1 MSAACAPLA
10 GLRAEQHASAVIRD
24 RMCELSVVNVGSR
37 VSWLHAAGE
46 LDASAAEPLARM
58 LEEQCAAGFRFAR
71 LDLTEVGFLD
81 PAVLAV
87 LVDAHS
93 RFLVAGGTLVLT
105 GVGPPMARLLRRAG
119 LDQTLFTITR
129 ATDPPPAHT
138 TRGMT
143 YARAPSEEAADQSST
158 SAAAR
163 AVIDQAVGV
172 VMGRG
177 CCSVMEATEGLRLV
191 SRATNR
197 TLREVAQSIL
207 DEASITR
214 SHTPRAKRPRP
225 RGQPSAARRNAERS
239 AVMARRLETISSRG
253 H

>member
-1 MSAACAPLA
+1 
-10 GLRAEQHASAVIRD
+10 
-24 RMCELSVVNVGSR
+24 
-37 VSWLHAAGE
+37 
-46 LDASAAEPLARM
+46 
-58 LEEQCAAGFRFAR
+58 
-71 LDLTEVGFLD
+71 
-81 PAVLAV
+81 
-87 LVDAHS
+87 
-93 RFLVAGGTLVLT
+93 
-105 GVGPPMARLLRRAG
+105 
-119 LDQTLFTITR
+119 
-129 ATDPPPAHT
+129 
-138 TRGMT
+138 
-143 YARAPSEEAADQSST
+143 
-158 SAAAR
+158 
-163 AVIDQAVGV
+163 VIDQAVGV